1 MEFSLS
7 PRLLAVAGWVP
18 PDCRLADIGT
28 DHALLPAWLLLQGR
42 IRSAI
47 AADLR
52 PGPLRRAAETVSRFG
67 LDCRIDLRLSDG
79 LDGLEQH
86 EADCVVMAG
95 MGGETIRGILAKAPW
110 TRTDTLL
117 VLQPQSKGPQLRRW
131 LAENGYSILRE
142 RCVRDGGHWYPILLV
157 HGGTDDARWTPG
169 TLLAGQPSRWEREP
183 GRAAYLRSLWEH
195 CARRRD
201 GLLSALHR
209 DEMRLEAIGQAMAE
223 LETWID
229 TLQKEQSK

>member
-1 MEFSLS
+1 MELSLS
-7 PRLLAVAGWVP
+7 PRLLAVADWVLP
-18 PDCRLADIGT
+18 GCRLADIGT
-28 DHALLPAWLLLQGR
+28 DHALLPAWLLLHGR
-42 IRSAI
+42 IHSAI

-67 LDCRIDLRLSDG
+67 LERQITLRLSDG
-79 LDGLEQH
+79 LDGLGRH
-86 EADCVVMAG
+86 EADCIVMAG

-131 LAENGYSILRE
+131 LAENRYSILRE

-157 HGGTDDARWTPG
+157 RGGTDDVRWTPG

-183 GRAAYLRSLWEH
+183 ERAAYLRSLLDH
-195 CARRRD
+195 CARQRD
-201 GLLSALHR
+201 GLLSALHP
-209 DEMRLEAIGQAMAE
+209 DKGRLEVIRQAMAE
-223 LETWID
+223 LEIWID